1 MNRKVNQVGWIKRIS
16 AMVGVSLGFA
26 LLPVV
31 ALNNTVQAASGVMAD
46 SMSQTSSG
54 MVDPEQELNQGRQD
68 MVTKDKA
75 KVAIDKARIVPAKT
89 KEGSGTITLPLTD
102 KMITMVSNVVYEQ
115 VPMRGYENVAMK
127 MNILRPKQAEPMPC
141 IVYVTGGGFIN
152 ANKDSY
158 TDLQMD
164 LAKAG
169 YVVASIEYRVA
180 PTAVFPQPLEDVKAA
195 VRFLRAHAKQY
206 NINPN
211 KIGLWGGSAGGYL
224 VAMAGATNGDKQFD
238 VGDYLNESSDV
249 QAVVD
254 FYGLSDLTKV
264 GADYSPAI
272 QKLHRSAGA
281 TEALWVNGSPVFGGI
296 DGGIM
301 ANPKGAKAANPITYI
316 SSQTPPFL
324 LMHGDKDVIVS
335 PSQTELLHKA
345 LIAHGLD
352 STRYIV
358 KGAGHGG
365 VYWVQPDIVNLVIQF
380 FNRTLKGEK

>member
-1 MNRKVNQVGWIKRIS
+1 
-16 AMVGVSLGFA
+16 
-26 LLPVV
+26 
-31 ALNNTVQAASGVMAD
+31 
-46 SMSQTSSG
+46 
-54 MVDPEQELNQGRQD
+54 
-68 MVTKDKA
+68 
-75 KVAIDKARIVPAKT
+75 
-89 KEGSGTITLPLTD
+89 
-102 KMITMVSNVVYEQ
+102 
-115 VPMRGYENVAMK
+115 
-127 MNILRPKQAEPMPC
+127 
-141 IVYVTGGGFIN
+141 
-152 ANKDSY
+152 
-158 TDLQMD
+158 MD

-365 VYWVQPDIVNLVIQF
+365 VYWVQSDIVNLVIQF